1 MKESTIEIIRKL
13 FPRAEGQK
21 NSSVT
26 GLIPIE
32 LFNAMEDSLRPL
44 MREAGLRAMYRGP
57 RKQGLHRH
65 NVPWCASMPPSM
77 TLRADATHVLMY
89 YKNY

>member
-1 MKESTIEIIRKL
+1 MYAIDSIRKL

-21 NSSVT
+21 NAAVT

-32 LFNAMEDSLRPL
+32 LFDAMEDSLRPL

-57 RKQGLHRH
+57 RPNSPARH
-65 NVPWCASMPPSM
+65 IVPWCAESRPSM
-77 TLRADATHVLMY
+77 TRRCDAEAVLFY
-89 YKNY
+89 FQNR

>member
-1 MKESTIEIIRKL
+1 MYAIDSIRKL

-32 LFNAMEDSLRPL
+32 QFDAMEDSLRPL
-44 MREAGLRAMYRGP
+44 MRELGLRAIYRGP
-57 RKQGLHRH
+57 RPNSLERH
-65 NVPWCASMPPSM
+65 DVPWCASMRPSM
-77 TLRADATHVLMY
+77 TRRCDATGVLMY
-89 YKNY
+89 FKN